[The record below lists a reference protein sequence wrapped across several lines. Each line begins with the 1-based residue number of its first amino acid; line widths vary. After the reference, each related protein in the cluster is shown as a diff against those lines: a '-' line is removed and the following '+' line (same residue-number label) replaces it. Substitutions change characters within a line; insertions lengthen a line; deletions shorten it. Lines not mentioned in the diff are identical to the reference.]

1 MHRIPEPE
9 LINVRP
15 QCGNLIAGFSFE
27 LTLIAPSTS
36 TQPASVVKMETP
48 VAISSSTASAKKE
61 FVCACRQGD
70 IAAVDRLISEGRTQG
85 AETLREMLESG
96 DQEGWTPLFLAS
108 FDGRDA
114 VVERLLAAGANIDAL
129 IHNGATPLYVACQNG
144 HLEVVE
150 RLLAAGANI
159 EAQTIEGA
167 APLFMACQEGHQ
179 EVLERLLAAGAK
191 IDAPISAPMNDGV
204 TPLHIACDRGHQLI
218 AKLLLSAGANPN
230 VTLHSCTLKP
240 IDAARQQN
248 HSTIVTLLSQPLP
261 EATVAAH
268 QQRIREIKAQQ
279 EEAKAHYLRDK

>member
-15 QCGNLIAGFSFE
+15 QCGHLIAGFSFE

-48 VAISSSTASAKKE
+48 VAISSSFSSSTASAKKE

-70 IAAVDRLISEGRTQG
+70 IAAVDRLISEARTQG

-114 VVERLLAAGANIDAL
+114 VVERLLAAGANIDA
-129 IHNGATPLYVACQNG
+129 
-144 HLEVVE
+144 
-150 RLLAAGANI
+150 
-159 EAQTIEGA
+159 QTIEGA

-179 EVLERLLAAGAK
+179 EVLERLLAAGANF
-191 IDAPISAPMNDGV
+191 DAPISASMNDGV
-204 TPLHIACDRGHQLI
+204 TPLPSTDCGTAPICWSQSQRHIA
-218 AKLLLSAGANPN
+218 LLYSQAHRCGPTAEPFYHRDSA
-230 VTLHSCTLKP
+230 
-240 IDAARQQN
+240 
-248 HSTIVTLLSQPLP
+248 LP
-261 EATVAAH
+261 TSS
-268 QQRIREIKAQQ
+268 
-279 EEAKAHYLRDK
+279 

>member
-15 QCGNLIAGFSFE
+15 QCGHLIAGFSFE

-48 VAISSSTASAKKE
+48 VAISSSFSSSTASAKKE

-70 IAAVDRLISEGRTQG
+70 IAAVDRLISEARTQG

-129 IHNGATPLYVACQNG
+129 IHNGATPLYVACQKG

-150 RLLAAGANI
+150 RLLAAGANTD
-159 EAQTIEGA
+159 AQTIEGA

-179 EVLERLLAAGAK
+179 EVVERLLSAGAK
-191 IDAPISAPMNDGV
+191 ID
-204 TPLHIACDRGHQLI
+204 
-218 AKLLLSAGANPN
+218 
-230 VTLHSCTLKP
+230 
-240 IDAARQQN
+240 
-248 HSTIVTLLSQPLP
+248 
-261 EATVAAH
+261 
-268 QQRIREIKAQQ
+268 
-279 EEAKAHYLRDK
+279 